1 MRKIAAFFNNEFARL
16 LTITVGIFVLMT
28 ALRPSTFLTSR
39 NLISMSFQMP
49 EMGMLSLAIT
59 LAFITGG
66 MDLSLVGISNLSGIC
81 AGLVMSSMLANAAN
95 ETQVVLLIAL
105 AVIVAAV
112 VGVICGAFNGMLISA
127 LRVTPILATLGT
139 MQLYTGIALII
150 TKGSAVV
157 GLPDQFSV
165 IGQGS
170 LGFFPIPMLIFLVSA
185 VLVQFMLN
193 KTKTGIESRLIGTNE
208 KAARYSGISVA
219 KTKLISYMT
228 GGLLAAVGG
237 LIMMSRVNSAKADFG
252 SSYTMQTIL
261 IAVLGGVS
269 PSGGKGKVVGVVLA
283 VCTLQFLSSG
293 FNMLRMSQYAKELV
307 WGILLIL
314 LVAMLVFGERKES
327 T

>member
-1 MRKIAAFFNNEFARL
+1 MRKIGFFLNNEFARL
-16 LTITVGIFVLMT
+16 LTITVGIFLLMT
-28 ALRPSTFLTSR
+28 AFRPSMFLTSR

-66 MDLSLVGISNLSGIC
+66 MDLSLVGIANLSGIC
-81 AGLVMSSMLANAAN
+81 AGLVMSSLLPGAVT
-95 ETQVVLLIAL
+95 ELQVVLLIAL
-105 AVIVAAV
+105 AIVVAV
-112 VGVICGAFNGMLISA
+112 VVGAICGWFNGMLISS
-127 LRVTPILATLGT
+127 LNVTPILATLGT

-150 TKGSAVV
+150 TKGTAVV

-170 LGFFPIPMLIFLVSA
+170 LGFLPVPMLIFLVAS
-185 VLVQFMLN
+185 VLVHYILN
-193 KTKTGIESRLIGTNE
+193 NTKIGLESRLIGTNE
-208 KAARYSGISVA
+208 TAALYSGISVF
-219 KTKLISYMT
+219 KTKLKSYMI
-228 GGLLAAVGG
+228 GGLFAAIGG
-237 LIMMSRVNSAKADFG
+237 LIMMSRANSAKADFG

-269 PSGGKGKVVGVVLA
+269 PSGGKGKVIGVVMA
-283 VCTLQFLSSG
+283 VCTLQLLSSG

-307 WGILLIL
+307 WGILLIIL
-314 LVAMLVFGERKES
+314 IAVLVLGERKES